1 MKVKTENNTENQQS
15 KATSLKKIS
24 QINKSRQKR
33 EDGRHSVPLSEM
45 KKRAIILIN
54 CSH

>member
-1 MKVKTENNTENQQS
+1 MKVKTENNAENQQS

-24 QINKSRQKR
+24 KINKPRQKR
-33 EDGRHSVPLSEM
+33 EDRRQYTSVRNE
-45 KKRAIILIN
+45 KRVIILIN